1 MVFGVFILIRQ
12 NSGWVF
18 SKLGFL
24 SGSEKSPIGEH
35 GGCCGKERGGSGEF
49 ARGAQNLGRDPGCS
63 DSFCQIIITMK
74 ILPAVQTGKSSGAIV
89 AVYTLMTPAS
99 AEIAVHTLMTPASAE
114 I

>member
-35 GGCCGKERGGSGEF
+35 GGCCGKEERGGSGEF
-49 ARGAQNLGRDPGCS
+49 ARDAQNSGRDPGRS
-63 DSFCQIIITMK
+63 DSFCQIITVK
-74 ILPAVQTGKSSGAIV
+74 ILPAVQTGKSSVAIV
-89 AVYTLMTPAS
+89 AVRTLMTPAS
-99 AEIAVHTLMTPASAE
+99 AEIAVRTLMTPASAE